1 MYIDNQT
8 ILRIFYKMLKARLF
22 EEKLVLMK
30 EDGLL
35 DAPLYLSIG
44 QEATAAA
51 VLALRSDDTIFSS
64 HRSLTIAIASD
75 IDIAVLLAEITGLE
89 EGLCHGRSGMT
100 AFADNSMNYYGNTSL
115 AGGNFTKAVGAA
127 LAAKLQNQ
135 EYRTVCFA
143 GDGACADGSFYEALN
158 MACLYQLPIVFFIEN
173 NRYAARSSV
182 NKVHNVSDIA
192 ERAKGYNIPGIIVD
206 GNNPIEVYGGMAK
219 ALEYV
224 TDSKMPILIESQTYR
239 LAGHTFDEDQSY
251 RNEEEIHE
259 WLTYD
264 AIDNITAYMIENKIG
279 IEDDL
284 MMLRSKIEEEINAAA
299 EYVLSLID
307 PQLDQRQTETEDK
320 DPIST
325 ESETTEIVEEKN
337 EEFLTEDIESDETIA
352 INVSEELA
360 EEETPEEDSDEKFIF
375 TGFENE

>member
-51 VLALRSDDTIFSS
+51 VLALQNDDTIFSS

-75 IDIAVLLAEITGLE
+75 IDITALLAEITGLE
-89 EGLCHGRSGMT
+89 EGLCNGRSGMT

-115 AGGNFTKAVGAA
+115 AGGNFAKAVGAA

-158 MACLYQLPIVFFIEN
+158 MACLYRLPIVFFIEN

-239 LAGHTFDEDQSY
+239 LAGHTFEEDQSY
-251 RNEEEIHE
+251 RSEEEINE
-259 WLTYD
+259 WLAYD
-264 AIDNITAYMIENKIG
+264 AIDNITAYMIDNDIG

-284 MMLRSKIEEEINAAA
+284 LMLRSKIEEEINAAA

-307 PQLDQRQTETEDK
+307 PQKDQVK
-320 DPIST
+320 IST
-325 ESETTEIVEEKN
+325 ADKAPVTIESEPIETVEEN
-337 EEFLTEDIESDETIA
+337 DEEFFDEDIEPDKNIEM
-352 INVSEELA
+352 NVSEKLA
-360 EEETPEEDSDEKFIF
+360 KEEPPEEDSDEKFIF

>member
-51 VLALRSDDTIFSS
+51 VLALQSDDVIFSS

-75 IDIAVLLAEITGLE
+75 VDISILLAEIAGLQ
-89 EGLCHGRSGMT
+89 EGLCKGRSGMT
-100 AFADNSMNYYGNTSL
+100 AFADNSLNYYGNTSL
-115 AGGNFTKAVGAA
+115 AGGNFAKAVGAA

-158 MACLYQLPIVFFIEN
+158 LACLYQLPIVFFIEN
-173 NRYAARSSV
+173 NRYAARNSV
-182 NKVHNVSDIA
+182 DKVHNVSDIA

-206 GNNPIEVYGGMAK
+206 GNNPIEVYGGMVK

-224 TDSKMPILIESQTYR
+224 TDSNMPILIESQTYR
-239 LAGHTFDEDQSY
+239 LAGHTFEEDQSY
-251 RNEEEIHE
+251 RNEDEIKE

-264 AIDNITAYMIENKIG
+264 AIDNITGYMLENNIG

-284 MMLRSKIEEEINAAA
+284 LMLRSKIEEEINEAA
-299 EYVLSLID
+299 EYVLSSID
-307 PQLDQRQTETEDK
+307 PSKVQRNILVEDASMDAIEDETETVESTKEEYATDNIELNED
-320 DPIST
+320 
-325 ESETTEIVEEKN
+325 TEIKAN
-337 EEFLTEDIESDETIA
+337 EILP
-352 INVSEELA
+352 
-360 EEETPEEDSDEKFIF
+360 EEESPEDESDEKFIF

>member
-35 DAPLYLSIG
+35 NAPLYLSIG

-51 VLALRSDDTIFSS
+51 VLALQSDDIIFSS

-75 IDIAVLLAEITGLE
+75 VDISILLAEIAGLK
-89 EGLCHGRSGMT
+89 EGLCQGRAGMT
-100 AFADNSMNYYGNTSL
+100 AFADNAMNYYGNTSL
-115 AGGNFTKAVGAA
+115 AGGNFAKAVGAA
-127 LAAKLQNQ
+127 LAAQLQNQ

-158 MACLYQLPIVFFIEN
+158 MACLYQVPIVFFIEN
-173 NRYAARSSV
+173 NRYAERSSV
-182 NKVHNVSDIA
+182 DKVHNVSDIA

-206 GNNPIEVYGGMAK
+206 GNNPIEVYGAMTK
-219 ALEYV
+219 ALEYA
-224 TDSKMPILIESQTYR
+224 TDSNMPILIESQTYR
-239 LAGHTFDEDQSY
+239 LAGHTFEEDQSY
-251 RNEEEIHE
+251 RSEEEIKE
-259 WLTYD
+259 WLAYD
-264 AIDNITAYMIENKIG
+264 AIDNITAYMIENNIG

-284 MMLRSKIEEEINAAA
+284 LMLRSKIEEEINAAA
-299 EYVLSLID
+299 DYVLSLID
-307 PQLDQRQTETEDK
+307 PKTNQEQIPTED
-320 DPIST
+320 DISNDT
-325 ESETTEIVEEKN
+325 VSETIASAEAENN
-337 EEFLTEDIESDETIA
+337 EEFATEDIELNAREIPT
-352 INVSEELA
+352 
-360 EEETPEEDSDEKFIF
+360 EEEIPDDESDEKFIF

>member
-51 VLALRSDDTIFSS
+51 VLALQSDDVIFSS

-75 IDIAVLLAEITGLE
+75 IDISVLLAEIAGLK
-89 EGLCHGRSGMT
+89 EGFCHGRSGMT

-115 AGGNFTKAVGAA
+115 AGGNFAKAVGAA
-127 LAAKLQNQ
+127 LTARLQNQ

-143 GDGACADGSFYEALN
+143 GDGACADGSFYESLN
-158 MACLYQLPIVFFIEN
+158 MACLYQLPIVFYVEN
-173 NRYAARSSV
+173 NRYAARNSV
-182 NKVHNVSDIA
+182 DKVHNVSDIA

-239 LAGHTFDEDQSY
+239 LAGHTFEEDQSY
-251 RNEEEIHE
+251 RNEEEIKE
-259 WLTYD
+259 WLAYD
-264 AIDNITAYMIENKIG
+264 AIDNITAYMIENNIG

-284 MMLRSKIEEEINAAA
+284 LMLRSKIEEEINAAA

-307 PQLDQRQTETEDK
+307 PQKAQEE
-320 DPIST
+320 ISVDDE
-325 ESETTEIVEEKN
+325 ESVSMESESMETTEENDEEI
-337 EEFLTEDIESDETIA
+337 LTDEIETDETV
-352 INVSEELA
+352 INNTSKISP
-360 EEETPEEDSDEKFIF
+360 EEETPNEEPDEKFIF